1 MKKRDLLIRK
11 SLDLLCSFLIALA
24 PLMLQKTN
32 CILVWGEPKC
42 PDDLKDLYSRN

>member
-11 SLDLLCSFLIALA
+11 SLDLLCSFLIALT
-24 PLMLQKTN
+24 PIIIQDTS
-32 CILVWGEPKC
+32 CIFLWGEPKC